1 MTNIEFEAK
10 HFFQTY
16 KRMPVEIVRGE
27 GCYLITKDGRRIL
40 DFFSGLA
47 VNVLG
52 YGDRDVLRA
61 IIHQTKDYLHLSNFY
76 IQDAQIALA
85 KVLLQASGY
94 DRVFF
99 SNSGTEAI
107 EGAIK
112 LVRRWG
118 KARQKHTIVS
128 MQNAF
133 HGRTMGSL
141 SLMDRK
147 KYCDGY
153 APFLSDVKHVPL
165 NDKVELEKHID
176 DHTAGFFFEP
186 VQGEGG
192 VRPVSEDFVNKLLEL
207 KERYGFL
214 IVADEIQTGIA
225 RTGTFLACEQLRL
238 KPDVTIVAKALG
250 GGLPVGAILTGEDL
264 NDVFPVGSHGT
275 TFGGN
280 PVACAAGKVVVTKVS
295 NDVFLKSV
303 QSRAERLRTHLLEL
317 QNKYPSIIKEVR
329 GLGLM
334 IGIDLHLPG
343 APFVE
348 KFLKKDVLINCTD
361 ETVLRLL
368 PPLVIGE
375 KEIERFAEVF
385 GEMLEGVK
393 SGNQ

>member
-1 MTNIEFEAK
+1 MNNKEYEST

-16 KRMPVEIVRGE
+16 KRLPVEIARGD
-27 GCYLITKDGRRIL
+27 GCYFVTKDGRRIL
-40 DFFSGLA
+40 DFFAGLA

-61 IIHQTKDYLHLSNFY
+61 IIYQTKNYLHLSNFY
-76 IQDAQIALA
+76 LQDAQIELA
-85 KVLLQASGY
+85 RILLEKSGY

-118 KARQKHTIVS
+118 KTRQKHTIVS
-128 MQNAF
+128 LQKAF

-141 SLMDRK
+141 SLMDRR
-147 KYCDGY
+147 KYRDGFE
-153 APFLSDVKHVPL
+153 PFLPDVRHVPL
-165 NDKVELEKHID
+165 NDTAALEENVD
-176 DHTAGFFFEP
+176 EHTAGFFFEP

-192 VRPVSEDFVNKLLEL
+192 VRPVTAEFIDKLLEL
-207 KERYGFL
+207 KKRFGFL
-214 IVADEIQTGIA
+214 IVADEIQTGIG
-225 RTGTFLACEQLRL
+225 RTGTFLACKQFSF
-238 KPDVTIVAKALG
+238 KPDITIIAKALG
-250 GGLPVGAILTGEDL
+250 GGLPVGAILAVEEL
-264 NDVFPVGSHGT
+264 NEVFPTGTHGT

-295 NDVFLKSV
+295 DEGFQKSV
-303 QSRAERLRTHLLEL
+303 QNKAERLRNQLLEL
-317 QNKYPSIIKEVR
+317 QNQYPDIIKEIR
-329 GLGLM
+329 GMGLM
-334 IGIDLHLPG
+334 IGVDLHLPG

-348 KFLKKDVLINCTD
+348 KLLEKDVLINCTD

-375 KEIERFAEVF
+375 KEIDRFVKVF
-385 GEMLEGVK
+385 EEILETI
-393 SGNQ
+393 